1 VQIISKSVL
10 AKLVEVIFFFN
21 NNNLTFVSI
30 FLEQCSEDK
39 ACQQEV
45 NENVEITDT
54 DPNEA
59 DSTDA
64 DAAIH
69 KLKNLLHNQQSAD
82 RHVML
87 AESNWPL
94 AAVLRQILTPVKR
107 DQIPDADEDSLEEND
122 LDTDSETEE
131 SGEDGEHISK
141 RSALVR
147 GSMTRLGRSSS
158 AKGYMTRL
166 GRSSAKGY
174 MTRLGRSSGGVAT
187 TSRGYMTRLGRG
199 GVAAGSKGYMTRLGR
214 STQRGVM
221 TRIGRHVRKS
231 SAAMTRL
238 GKRSTPL
245 TMYDRFEEDPSW
257 QQDHEE
263 ENLQRATKSAEIP
276 AK

>member
-1 VQIISKSVL
+1 
-10 AKLVEVIFFFN
+10 
-21 NNNLTFVSI
+21 
-30 FLEQCSEDK
+30 
-39 ACQQEV
+39 
-45 NENVEITDT
+45 
-54 DPNEA
+54 
-59 DSTDA
+59 
-64 DAAIH
+64 
-69 KLKNLLHNQQSAD
+69 
-82 RHVML
+82 
-87 AESNWPL
+87 
-94 AAVLRQILTPVKR
+94 
-107 DQIPDADEDSLEEND
+107 
-122 LDTDSETEE
+122 
-131 SGEDGEHISK
+131 
-141 RSALVR
+141 
-147 GSMTRLGRSSS
+147 MTRLGRSSS

-166 GRSSAKGY
+166 GRSSAKVY

-238 GKRSTPL
+238 GKRFTPL
-245 TMYDRFEEDPSW
+245 TMYDRFEEDPTW